1 MKAILTVGVPASGKS
16 TWAEQFVARQEN
28 PGQWHDMGLKVLRVG
43 NPYIEF

>member
-1 MKAILTVGVPASGKS
+1 MQAILTVGVSASGKS
-16 TWAEQFVARQEN
+16 TLAEQFIARQEN